1 LFWKKNKID
10 VELPNNG
17 ADHRDAFRIRPG
29 SNRPVL
35 LKVAD
40 TSAYLLNISG
50 TGCAFRSS
58 SFELDATAVGTLTI
72 ASDDL
77 VFPLS
82 IRVISKK
89 GDLCHCEY
97 TKISSLA
104 REAIH
109 AYVLDMQKQRIRNH

>member
-1 LFWKKNKID
+1 MFWKKKKID
-10 VELPNNG
+10 VELPSNR
-17 ADHRDAFRIRPG
+17 ADHREAFRIRPG
-29 SNRPVL
+29 SDRPVL
-35 LKVAD
+35 LKAAG

-58 SFELDATAVGTLTI
+58 SFKLDAKAVGTLTI
-72 ASDDL
+72 TSDDL

-82 IRVISKK
+82 FRVISKQ
-89 GDLCHCEY
+89 GDLCHCEF

-109 AYVLDMQKQRIRNH
+109 AYVLDMQKQLIRNH